1 MKQLL
6 TITFLLLSTFG
17 FSQFKAVI
25 INSETKKKVPYVNI
39 WVENENIGAT
49 SNEEGEFELKIDS
62 SKIILFS
69 AIGFETKRINS
80 DSIKNTLELKPLVT
94 QLGEVVIVSERQ
106 SQELIIGKFKKSK
119 INHYFGARTMPWI
132 LARFFEY
139 KEEYSNTPFLKTIG
153 VLTDSD
159 IKDAKFIIR
168 LYSVGENGEPD
179 KYIYDKNI
187 FGIAKKGKNITE
199 IDVSDLNI
207 AFPEEGLFIAI
218 EMLIIESNKY
228 EYKYII
234 EGSRKKL
241 DGISYEPTIGI
252 LPEIIEGKGWAFRL
266 GKWSKL
272 STKHQSDN
280 PYYDNKFRSVA
291 IELTLTN

>member
-1 MKQLL
+1 MKQLF
-6 TITFLLLSTFG
+6 TISFLLISTFG

-94 QLGEVVIVSERQ
+94 QLGEVVIVSERK
-106 SQELIIGKFKKSK
+106 SQELKIGKFKKSK

-168 LYSVGENGEPD
+168 IYDVGENGEPD
-179 KYIYDKNI
+179 KYLYGENI
-187 FGIAKKGKNITE
+187 FGIAQKGKNITE
-199 IDVSDLNI
+199 IDVSNLNI
-207 AFPEEGLFIAI
+207 AFPEEGLFIAV
-218 EMLIIESNKY
+218 EMLILESNKY
-228 EYKYII
+228 EYKYTM

-241 DGISYEPTIGI
+241 DGISYEPAIGRV
-252 LPEIIEGKGWAFRL
+252 PEITEGKGWTFWQ
-266 GKWSKL
+266 GKWRKL
-272 STKHQSDN
+272 LKYQSSSS
-280 PYYDNKFRSVA
+280 YYGNKYSSAA